1 MWDGDPT
8 TFTEYAEI
16 AGHWEQSVAYHK
28 RYLCGP
34 KLQAELSGSARRF
47 VMSMAPGWISFDGG
61 VDRLLS
67 HFGMHLGQLQLSEMS
82 GYMVRCFKMSKR
94 KRHEAMNEY
103 ITRKAE
109 LYMRA
114 CQSLDR
120 VQQRYQPER
129 SKHGSSSNT
138 SYRPPSRP
146 GLTKNVLN
154 SLDGEEDFDE
164 TNARKNQQIEKKTI
178 RGLNGIRHVLNGG
191 NPRITQESG
200 GLVHGKS
207 SVAVTTRLRGPMARL
222 WACFPVLFKDGF
234 SFKMLAWT
242 SVSTGSHRI

>member
-28 RYLCGP
+28 RYLWGP
-34 KLQAELSGSARRF
+34 KLQAELAGTARRF

-67 HFGMHLGQLQLSEMS
+67 HLRMHLGQPQLSEIS
-82 GYMVRCFKMSKR
+82 DYMARCFKMSKR

-103 ITRKAE
+103 ITKKAE

-120 VQQRYQPER
+120 VQQRYPPER

-138 SYRPPSRP
+138 SCRLPSRP
-146 GLTKNVLN
+146 GLTKDFLN
-154 SLDGEEDFDE
+154 SLDGGGLWWD
-164 TNARKNQQIEKKTI
+164 QLPKKPANGKKKRSVVSMATGMFSTVAI
-178 RGLNGIRHVLNGG
+178 RGLALRRVVDWFMG
-191 NPRITQESG
+191 E
-200 GLVHGKS
+200 
-207 SVAVTTRLRGPMARL
+207 AV
-222 WACFPVLFKDGF
+222 
-234 SFKMLAWT
+234 
-242 SVSTGSHRI
+242 

>member
-47 VMSMAPGWISFDGG
+47 VISMAPGWISFDGG

-164 TNARKNQQIEKKTI
+164 TNARKNQQIEKKNDPWSQWHQACSQRWQSEDHSGEWWTGSWEKQCS
-178 RGLNGIRHVLNGG
+178 RHYTSAGTYGKTMGLL
-191 NPRITQESG
+191 P
-200 GLVHGKS
+200 
-207 SVAVTTRLRGPMARL
+207 
-222 WACFPVLFKDGF
+222 PVLFKDGF
-234 SFKMLAWT
+234 SFKMLA
-242 SVSTGSHRI
+242 STPMRGT